1 MNLSLNVMRKYN
13 LLFLLFC
20 LSGIIQ
26 AQNIQGTVIEKSSS
40 EPIISA
46 RIETSEGL
54 KTITNID
61 GAFKINAE
69 KFPVKLKISMI
80 GFNSQEISVSA
91 PTENLVVKLTSSDF
105 QTGTVVVSASR
116 RQQDVEEVPMSMDV
130 LKADFLDSKGFSNLE
145 DAVESTPGVT
155 TMDGQVSIRGGS
167 GYAYGVG
174 SRVMLLWNGLPL
186 LSGDAGDIKFNTLP
200 VENTSQIEVI
210 KGASSVLYGS
220 GALNGVVALTER
232 EPTLEGEFRVKLQSA
247 IYNNPRRNSLQW
259 YKGSPRGLSFGDVY
273 YGKMHKNFGYSVSG
287 SLFGDM
293 GFREG
298 ETETRGR
305 IGGMFYFRPENIK
318 NLKAGLGYNFQHQ
331 YQGSFLVW
339 ESDSLGLSPRG
350 GTDTNDPNSTLIVTS
365 GNRLNVDPYVKIYSK
380 NQKYSHDIKGRLYW
394 VDNNVVT
401 DASQDNSS
409 KTYIIDYQFQ
419 HKLDSNG
426 VFIAGASTIFA
437 DVNANLFGIHTSLNS
452 AMYAQADYK
461 FYKKLFITAG
471 VRAEYFQIDG
481 LRGDSDY
488 NAFGT
493 TIPIYPIFRS
503 AASYQLMKG
512 TFLRTSWGQGVR
524 FPSVAER
531 FTQTSVG
538 ALNIFPNANLRR
550 ETGWAAEF
558 GIKQVFLF
566 KNWKALLDVAGFWNE
581 YNDMIEF
588 TFGIHNPPG
597 TDLSLDPNDPYYLFK
612 WIGFKATNAERARIT
627 GAEITLTSEGNLGRF
642 ELRTLIGYTYLNPIS
657 LNQDSEYLA
666 TFSDTTTNILKYR
679 FNHMFKGDA
688 EIIYNKYS
696 FGVSC
701 RYTSFMKNIDAAFEQ
716 PLGGQNGEE
725 ILRGLK
731 NYRTIN
737 NRGLAIVDIR
747 VGYKVSEQ
755 VNLSLIV
762 NNLLNTEYMSR
773 PGAIQ
778 PPRMFMIQAMFKL
791 K

>member
-1 MNLSLNVMRKYN
+1 MRKYN

-737 NRGLAIVDIR
+737 NIGLAIVDIR

>member
-1 MNLSLNVMRKYN
+1 MNSLTKFMKKSYLLSV
-13 LLFLLFC
+13 FIS
-20 LSGIIQ
+20 LSHLVF
-26 AQNIQGTVIEKSSS
+26 AQNIQGTVSEKSSS
-40 EPIISA
+40 DPIISA
-46 RIETSEGL
+46 RIETSEGQ
-54 KTITNID
+54 KSITNID
-61 GAFKINAE
+61 GFFRIQAE
-69 KFPVKLKISMI
+69 KFPIKLTVSMI
-80 GFNSQEISVSA
+80 GFNSQEITVTA
-91 PTENLVVKLTSSDF
+91 PTENLVIKLASSDF

-116 RQQDVEEVPMSMDV
+116 RQQDIEEVPMSMNV

-232 EPTLEGEFRVKLQSA
+232 EPKLDGEFRVKLQSA
-247 IYNNPRRNSLQW
+247 IYDNPRRSSLQW
-259 YKGSPRGLSFGDVY
+259 YKGSMRGLSFGDVY
-273 YGKMHKNFGYSVSG
+273 YGKMYKNFGYSVSG

-293 GFREG
+293 GYREG

-305 IGGMFYFRPENIK
+305 IGGMFYFRPENNK
-318 NLKAGLGYNFQHQ
+318 NLKAGIGYNFQHQ
-331 YQGSFLVW
+331 YAGSFLVW
-339 ESDSLGLSPRG
+339 DSDSLGLTPRG
-350 GTDTNDPNSTLIVTS
+350 GTDLNDPNSTLVVTS
-365 GNRLNVDPYVKIYSK
+365 GNRLNVDPYLKIYSK
-380 NQKYSHDIKGRLYW
+380 NQKNSHDIKGRLYW
-394 VDNNVVT
+394 VDNNVVS

-409 KTYIIDYQFQ
+409 KTYMIDYQFQ
-419 HKLDSNG
+419 HKLDSQG
-426 VFIAGASTIFA
+426 VFIAGASTIYA

-461 FYKKLFITAG
+461 FFKKLFLTAG
-471 VRAEYFQIDG
+471 IRAEYFQIDG
-481 LRGDSDY
+481 QRGDSDY
-488 NAFGT
+488 NVMGT
-493 TIPIYPIFRS
+493 KLPIYPIFRS
-503 AASYQLMKG
+503 AASYQLFKG
-512 TFLRTSWGQGVR
+512 TFLRTSLGQGVR

-550 ETGWAAEF
+550 ETGWAAEL
-558 GIKQVFLF
+558 GVKQVFLF
-566 KNWKALLDVAGFWNE
+566 NNWKALLDVAGFWNE

-597 TDLSLDPNDPYYLFK
+597 TQLSLDPNDPYYLFK

-627 GAEITLTSEGNLGRF
+627 GAEITLTSEGNLGKL
-642 ELRTLIGYTYLNPIS
+642 ELRTLIGYTYMNPIS
-657 LNQDSEYLA
+657 LNRDPEYLA

-679 FNHMFKGDA
+679 FNHLFKGDV

-701 RYTSFMKNIDAAFEQ
+701 RYSSFMKNIDAAFEQ
-716 PLGGQNGEE
+716 PLGGPNGEE
-725 ILRGLK
+725 ILRGLQ
-731 NYRTIN
+731 NYRLLN
-737 NRGLAIVDIR
+737 NRGLAVIDMR
-747 VGYKVSEQ
+747 VGYKLNDQ
-755 VNLSLIV
+755 INLSLIV

-773 PGAIQ
+773 PGAIM
-778 PPRMFMIQAMFKL
+778 PPRMFMLQAMFRL

>member
-1 MNLSLNVMRKYN
+1 MNILTRVMKKSYLLSILLSLTSLIY
-13 LLFLLFC
+13 
-20 LSGIIQ
+20 
-26 AQNIQGTVIEKSSS
+26 AQNIQGVVIEKGSSD
-40 EPIISA
+40 PIIGA
-46 RIETSEGL
+46 RIETSEGQ
-54 KTITNID
+54 KEITYID
-61 GAFKINAE
+61 GRFRINAE
-69 KFPVKLKISMI
+69 RFPIKLTISMI
-80 GFNSQEISVSA
+80 GFTIQEITVLS
-91 PTENLVVKLTSSDF
+91 PTENLLIKLASSDF
-105 QTGTVVVSASR
+105 QTGTVVISASR
-116 RQQDVEEVPMSMDV
+116 RQQDIEEVPMSMDV

-145 DAVESTPGVT
+145 DAVESTPGVS

-200 VENTSQIEVI
+200 IENTSQIEII

-232 EPTLEGEFRVKLQSA
+232 EPKLDGEFRLKLQSA
-247 IYNNPRRNSLQW
+247 IYDNPQRSSIQW
-259 YKGSPRGLSFGDVY
+259 YKGSMRGLSFGDAY
-273 YGKMHKNFGYSVSG
+273 YGKMHKNFGYSISG

-293 GFREG
+293 GYREG

-305 IGGMFYFRPENIK
+305 IGGMFYFRPENNK
-318 NLKAGLGYNFQHQ
+318 NLKAGVGYNFQHQ

-339 ESDSLGLSPRG
+339 ESDTLAFTPRG
-350 GTDTNDPNSTLIVTS
+350 GADLDDPNSTLVVTS
-365 GNRLNVDPYVKIYSK
+365 GNRLNVDPYVKVYAK
-380 NQKYSHDIKGRLYW
+380 NKKYSHDIKGRFYW
-394 VDNNVVT
+394 VDNNIIS

-409 KTYIIDYQFQ
+409 KTYIADYQFQ

-426 VFIAGASTIFA
+426 MFAAGASTIFA

-452 AMYAQADYK
+452 ALYVQADYK
-461 FYKKLFITAG
+461 FFKKLFITAG

-481 LRGDSDY
+481 QRGDSDY
-488 NAFGT
+488 NFLGST
-493 TIPIYPIFRS
+493 LPVYPIFRS
-503 AASYQLMKG
+503 AASYQLKKG

-558 GIKQVFLF
+558 GVKQVILF

-597 TDLSLDPNDPYYLFK
+597 TQLSLEPNDPFYLFK

-627 GAEITLTSEGNLGRF
+627 GAEITLTSEGNLGKF
-642 ELRTLIGYTYLNPIS
+642 ELRTLIGYTYMNPIS
-657 LNQDSEYLA
+657 LNRDPEYLA
-666 TFSDTTTNILKYR
+666 TFSDTMTNILKYR
-679 FNHMFKGDA
+679 INHLFKGDV

-701 RYTSFMKNIDAAFEQ
+701 RYSSFMKNIDAAFEQ
-716 PLGGQNGEE
+716 PLGGPDGEQ
-725 ILRGLK
+725 ILKGLR
-731 NYRTIN
+731 NYRMIN
-737 NRGLAIVDIR
+737 NRGLAIIDVR
-747 VGYKVSEQ
+747 AGYKINDEVQ
-755 VNLSLIV
+755 LSLIV

-773 PGAIQ
+773 PGAIM
-778 PPRMFMIQAMFKL
+778 PPRMFMLQALFRL